1 MIARLKQRYTLFWN
15 EITNSTFLKNTT
27 LIIIGN
33 VIAQLLSII
42 FVPIKSRL
50 YGPELFGEF
59 GIFTATINIVN
70 GLVCLGLISAIVS
83 PEEDREASIIYKVC
97 LISCTTFAIVLLV
110 LTMILSPV
118 LKVIN
123 VSVNYYLICILMGI
137 FLVINNWA
145 SMTYTWG
152 NRQKAYKL
160 MMYNPIIGQV
170 VNFIVVVCF
179 AMLEVKS
186 VGLIAGA
193 IISQL
198 IKMIHLLRHLKPME
212 YKHNINDFKF
222 VLDKYKDFPMYQMP
236 SNFLKGFGAQFP
248 IILMGFYFGANF
260 VGNYNMGQSLLYI
273 PITLVGSAM
282 GQVHFKQ
289 ATDIYNNGGDVGEFT
304 YKVVKGILF
313 FAFVPLLIC
322 EVFGEWIFISFL
334 GTEWGLAG
342 NIAQIRSFELLLV
355 SMMYSVSYILVV
367 LKKQNM
373 VLIYTI
379 VTLVFTNLTV
389 FTGGRIFNNE
399 IITVWV
405 LSLGSA
411 LLNFSFLLYAFSKT
425 KFGVKKYIKLVACAT
440 FVFVSIG
447 LYGNYL
453 LKGILK

>member
-1 MIARLKQRYTLFWN
+1 MIARLKQRYNLFWN

-27 LIIIGN
+27 LIITGN

-83 PEEDREASIIYKVC
+83 PEEDREASAIYKVC

-110 LTMILSPV
+110 LALILSPV
-118 LKVIN
+118 FKVIN
-123 VSVNYYLICILMGI
+123 VSANYYLICILMGV
-137 FLVINNWA
+137 FLVVNNWA
-145 SMTYTWG
+145 SMTYIWG

-160 MMYNPIIGQV
+160 LMYNPIIGQV
-170 VNFIVVVCF
+170 VNFTVVICF
-179 AMLEVKS
+179 ALLEAKS

-198 IKMIHLLRHLKPME
+198 VIVIHLLRHLNPMDF
-212 YKHNINDFKF
+212 KHSINDFKF
-222 VLDKYKDFPMYQMP
+222 ILHKYKDFPMYQMP

-248 IILMGFYFGANF
+248 IIIMGFYFGAKF
-260 VGNYNMGQSLLYI
+260 VGHYNMGQSLLYV

-289 ATDIYNNGGDVGEFT
+289 ATDIYNNGRDVGEFT
-304 YKVVKGILF
+304 YKVVKGILYI
-313 FAFVPLLIC
+313 AFVPLLMC
-322 EVFGEWIFISFL
+322 GVFGEWIFKFFL
-334 GTEWGLAG
+334 GAQWGLAG
-342 NIAQIRSFELLLV
+342 NIAQIRSFELLFV

-379 VTLVFTNLTV
+379 VTLIFTNLTV
-389 FTGGRIFNNE
+389 LAGGSFFNNE

-405 LSLGSA
+405 LSIGSA
-411 LLNFSFLLYAFSKT
+411 LLNFLFLFYAFSQT
-425 KFGVKKYIKLVACAT
+425 KFGTKKYTQLVLVSSIT
-440 FVFVSIG
+440 FVFIAFA
-447 LYGNYL
+447 GNFL
-453 LKGILK
+453 MRGII